1 MLYILAALKC
11 EASVLNGLPGK
22 VIFTG
27 VGLRANDIME
37 SLDLKPEDM
46 ILNVGVCAGRN
57 KGKGYLINKV
67 TSMTTGK
74 TYYPDIL
81 FETGIEEM
89 PLMTSPGIVNE
100 VDEGV
105 LVDMEA
111 AIISERVLK
120 VIPPSHLT
128 FYKAVSDSGT
138 DFMTAAEV
146 ADMMRQHLPQIK
158 KIARLMLA
166 NSCKPKSYE
175 FLPESVAEELHL
187 TQHMRN
193 ELDDIEHYLVVS
205 GRHQEFL
212 DLLEKYREEGRLPA
226 TDKKA
231 GREVLNEIYSYLR

>member
-27 VGLRANDIME
+27 VGLRANDILD
-37 SLDLKPEDM
+37 SLDLKPEDKV
-46 ILNVGVCAGRN
+46 LNVGVCAGRN

-67 TSMTTGK
+67 TSMTTCK
-74 TYYPDIL
+74 SYYPDIL
-81 FETGIEEM
+81 FESGIEEM

-111 AIISERVLK
+111 ALICAKVLK
-120 VIPPSHLT
+120 VILPSHLT

-138 DFMTAAEV
+138 DFMTAHEV
-146 ADMMRQHLPQIK
+146 TEMMREHLPTIK
-158 KIARLMLA
+158 KIARLMTEDA
-166 NSCKPKSYE
+166 PSVKTYE

-187 TQHMRN
+187 TQYMRN
-193 ELDDIEHYLVVS
+193 ELQDIEHYLVVS
-205 GRHQEFL
+205 GRQEEFL
-212 DLLEKYREEGRLPA
+212 NLLDKYRKEGRLPA
-226 TDKKA
+226 RDKKA